1 MNVTRPM
8 IGLALLGIGIV
19 LITVKVYLAVY
30 KKRANRKLAEGISG
44 DLVEDKPMISPI
56 MVGIVTFLATVTI
69 VYLLMIIL
77 VGIFSKASRDKGG
90 TPQPYIH
97 HYSLTEEDRKGTVF
111 EGAKVGEPIAG
122 YNMYTE
128 QQGDI
133 KFIYYVNKMPYAHIS
148 PQLLVAEK
156 YTGSKNIVET
166 ADNFSLSDSST
177 FGSYGGEYDPECL
190 TAISIDNFTGTLS
203 IEYGVFDAPANT
215 LVPPPE
221 EKDGN
226 MVTPSDKAMEY
237 VCDKAT
243 LEIDWSRL
251 EDLAY
256 AN

>member
-77 VGIFSKASRDKGG
+77 VGIFSKASRKSDQE
-90 TPQPYIH
+90 QPYISN
-97 HYSLTEEDRKGTVF
+97 YYLTAESREDTIFKGV
-111 EGAKVGEPIAG
+111 KVGEDIQG

-128 QQGDI
+128 TKGDI
-133 KFIYYVNKMPYAHIS
+133 TFIYYVNKMPYAHIS